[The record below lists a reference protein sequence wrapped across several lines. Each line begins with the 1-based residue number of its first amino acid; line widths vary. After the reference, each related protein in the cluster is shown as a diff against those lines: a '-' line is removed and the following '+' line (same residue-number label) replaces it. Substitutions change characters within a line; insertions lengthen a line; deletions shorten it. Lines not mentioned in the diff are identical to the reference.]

1 MTLQEFQDLIHTLY
15 QGDTETPGESD
26 ADWATRLLILEG
38 AIRAWDSEKG
48 ILWDEL
54 WALNDSEQD
63 SSQTTD
69 GATTAFNCTSSFRK
83 PGGFIRLIASN
94 GDSVFYEVKKP
105 HEVEIYRNTSEQIAY
120 FTGNKND
127 GFVLNFLTAPATGY
141 TIEYPFYKDPTI
153 PTATTDKIEMSNP
166 MFAIELSLSKLHEL
180 DGEGDRAG
188 LALSKAQAI
197 LLSMRTLNIM
207 EAWHQS
213 SAPKDE
219 GSISGGFGS

>member
-15 QGDTETPGESD
+15 QGDTETPDEAD

-38 AIRAWDSEKG
+38 TIRAWDSEKG

-54 WALNDSEQD
+54 WALNDTEQE

-69 GATTAFNCTSSFRK
+69 GSTTAFDCTDNFRK
-83 PGGFIRLIASN
+83 PGGYVRLINSS
-94 GDSVFYEVKKP
+94 GDTVFYSVKKP
-105 HEVEIYRNTSEQIAY
+105 HEVEIYRNTSEKIAY

-127 GFVLNFLTAPATGY
+127 GFVLNFLVAPATGY

-153 PTATTDKIEMSNP
+153 PSATTDKIEMSNP
-166 MFAIELSLSKLHEL
+166 MFAVELSLSKLHEL
-180 DGEGDRAG
+180 DGEGDRAE

-197 LLSMRTLNIM
+197 LLSMRTSNVM

-219 GSISGGFGS
+219 DSGSGGFGV